1 MIDIGV
7 EVEIKGMNEL
17 VAKAQ
22 ELGRKGKSIQ
32 NKALLAGAQPILNEA
47 VQTTEF
53 KDMTG
58 RLRKDL
64 KIGRPKSKGNTKYVL
79 VGIDKGDI
87 SEVFYGKFI
96 EFGDSTQP
104 AKPYLG
110 PAYENHKAEAR
121 EIIKTVLKE
130 GLGL

>member
-1 MIDIGV
+1 MGADI
-7 EVEIKGMNEL
+7 EVKGMDEL

-22 ELGRKGKSIQ
+22 ALGLKGKSIQ
-32 NKALLAGAQPILNEA
+32 NQALLAGAQPILNEA

-64 KIGRPKSKGNTKYVL
+64 KISRPKSKGNTRYVL

-104 AKPYLG
+104 SKPYLG
-110 PAYENHKAEAR
+110 PAYENHKAEAKQ
-121 EIIKTVLKE
+121 IIKAVLKE